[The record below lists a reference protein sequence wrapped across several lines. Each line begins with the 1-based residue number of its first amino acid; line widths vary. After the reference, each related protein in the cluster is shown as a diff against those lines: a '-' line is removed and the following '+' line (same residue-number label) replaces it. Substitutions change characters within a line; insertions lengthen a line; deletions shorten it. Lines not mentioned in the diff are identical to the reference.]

1 MDVEEIS
8 LTNRGPPTPKKRKT
22 LDTTIEHQV
31 AKSAREHL
39 IVSTDPGKTTQI
51 WQWVKRES
59 GKPAACREHT
69 CHYSQSGDAL
79 LQKLESIAFS
89 LDEEERLSLIDVRSR
104 ARAGFDV

>member
-1 MDVEEIS
+1 
-8 LTNRGPPTPKKRKT
+8 L
-22 LDTTIEHQV
+22 
-31 AKSAREHL
+31 AR
-39 IVSTDPGKTTQI
+39 TKTTQI

-69 CHYSQSGDAL
+69 YHYSQSGDAL

-89 LDEEERLSLIDVRSR
+89 LGEEERLSLIDVTSR